1 MKKQKTSE
9 MVSMLLDAGI
19 TYKEIAVRCQVE
31 ITTARNYKCGQEPG
45 KFPREKICLM
55 VMEIMNHE

>member
-9 MVSMLLDAGI
+9 LVETLLNAGI
-19 TYKEIAVRCQVE
+19 TYEEIAVRCQVK
-31 ITTARNYKCGQEPG
+31 IATVRNYKCGSQEPG

-55 VMEIMNHE
+55 VMELGA